1 MKGYNSKKNM
11 SVYSQREMTE
21 GIRNIL
27 VTGGLGYIGS
37 HTVVELVK
45 SGYNPIIVDNLS
57 NSHRSFLKRIEGV
70 VEREITFYEVDC
82 CDEVALRRV
91 FESHQIDAI
100 IHFAAFKSV
109 EESERKPDLYV
120 KNNVGS
126 TEVVLKLA
134 VEFGIS
140 RFVFSSSCT
149 VYGNPDFNPVS
160 EESALLPA
168 VSVYGKTK
176 QACEDIIASNAGK
189 LTSVVLRY
197 FNPIGAHPSPNLLMD
212 ALQLD

>member
-1 MKGYNSKKNM
+1 M
-11 SVYSQREMTE
+11 SVYSQREMKE

-37 HTVVELVK
+37 HTVVELVQ

-57 NSHRSFLKRIEGV
+57 NSHRSFLERIEGV
-70 VEREITFYEVDC
+70 VEKKITFYEVDC
-82 CDEVALRRV
+82 CDENAMRLV
-91 FESHQIDAI
+91 FENHELEAI

-109 EESERKPDLYV
+109 EESERKPELYFQ
-120 KNNVGS
+120 NNVGS

-134 VEFGIS
+134 VEYGIS

-149 VYGNPDFNPVS
+149 VYGNPEFNPVS

-176 QACEDIIASNAGK
+176 QACEEIISSNANRI
-189 LTSVVLRY
+189 TSVVLRY
-197 FNPIGAHPSPNLLMD
+197 FNPIGAHPSANL
-212 ALQLD
+212 